1 MDQET
6 RRSIDYAFF
15 IIHHLEFE
23 EYLSQKPEF
32 KSEEAMHSYYL
43 SLDSLE

>member
-6 RRSIDYAFF
+6 RRSKVPYKTQPCI
-15 IIHHLEFE
+15 EFE

-32 KSEEAMHSYYL
+32 KSEETMHTYYL
-43 SLDSLE
+43 SYDSLE